1 MSEDELIEE
10 LKSLT
15 DRYEQS
21 IDGRTFDTLSDYTLK
36 QINGV
41 IGIQIE
47 VTDWTLKYELSQN
60 RDDEDYVRIIEELYK
75 TNKLMDTMLAD
86 EMRKLRGV

>member
-1 MSEDELIEE
+1 M
-10 LKSLT
+10 
-15 DRYEQS
+15 
-21 IDGRTFDTLSDYTLK
+21 K
-36 QINGV
+36 QNNGV

-47 VTDWTLKYELSQN
+47 VTDWTLKYKLSQN

>member
-1 MSEDELIEE
+1 MNKVVIEMYYAKQYLIEA
-10 LKSLT
+10 
-15 DRYEQS
+15 
-21 IDGRTFDTLSDYTLK
+21 FDTLSDYTLK

-47 VTDWTLKYELSQN
+47 VTDWTLKYKLSQN
-60 RDDEDYVRIIEELYK
+60 RDDEDYARIIEELYK
-75 TNKLMDTMLAD
+75 TDNLMDTMLAD

>member
-1 MSEDELIEE
+1 MYYAKQYLIEV
-10 LKSLT
+10 
-15 DRYEQS
+15 
-21 IDGRTFDTLSDYTLK
+21 FDTLSDYTLK

-47 VTDWTLKYELSQN
+47 VTDWMLKYKLSQN
-60 RDDEDYVRIIEELYK
+60 RDDEDYARIIEELYK
-75 TNKLMDTMLAD
+75 TDNLMDTMLAD

>member
-1 MSEDELIEE
+1 VNKVVIEMYYAKQYLIEA
-10 LKSLT
+10 
-15 DRYEQS
+15 
-21 IDGRTFDTLSDYTLK
+21 FDTLSDYTLK

-47 VTDWTLKYELSQN
+47 VTDWTLKYKLSQN

>member
-1 MSEDELIEE
+1 MYYAKQYLIEA
-10 LKSLT
+10 
-15 DRYEQS
+15 
-21 IDGRTFDTLSDYTLK
+21 FDTLSDYTLK

-47 VTDWTLKYELSQN
+47 VTDLTLKYKLSQN